1 MRPRDAVRTAARYHL
16 RAFVPTAVGVG
27 LAGIGLWYGLPP
39 GDGALLS
46 PTALAGSER
55 AVPALALVGVGLFVA
70 AFGRTAARATTTAN
84 LVAAEV
90 ESARDEGIDPDDL
103 RETVSLA
110 VQHSVADTMD
120 VASDQI
126 ESNVEAA
133 VEKALEGGDDESDDA
148 VRRVVDPAG
157 EREVRDISV
166 EDVDGRPAAGRRTHS
181 DGDSPDDA
189 SREDALS
196 DPRETTPSDGD
207 ADENP
212 LEEAS
217 RRASERMESLLA
229 DDESEFPAETPKT
242 ESDGAEIL
250 TDDADST
257 LPDGTAPDDAEI
269 LDGDRQDG
277 GETAADDGNDGDDES
292 DAEMMF
298 GTDLKDAE

>member
-16 RAFVPTAVGVG
+16 RAFVPTAAGVG
-27 LAGIGLWYGLPP
+27 LVGIGLWYGLPS
-39 GDGALLS
+39 GDGTPLS

-55 AVPALALVGVGLFVA
+55 AVPALALVGVGLFVV
-70 AFGRTAARATTTAN
+70 AFGRTVARATTAAD

-126 ESNVEAA
+126 ESNVQAA
-133 VEKALEGGDDESDDA
+133 VENALDDGDDESDDA
-148 VRRVVDPAG
+148 TRRVVDPTG

-166 EDVDGRPAAGRRTHS
+166 EDVDGRPAAGRRAHS

-189 SREDALS
+189 SREDALAT
-196 DPRETTPSDGD
+196 PGEATPSDGED
-207 ADENP
+207 DENP
-212 LEEAS
+212 LAEAS

-250 TDDADST
+250 TDDAEST
-257 LPDGTAPDDAEI
+257 LPDGTAADDAEI
-269 LDGDRQDG
+269 LGGDRRDG
-277 GETAADDGNDGDDES
+277 EETAADDGDDES
-292 DAEMMF
+292 DAEMVF